1 LMTTAQVAWT
11 LLFLVLIL
19 GLSIG
24 VLAWRRFRTIW
35 DQMSEYRD
43 RVSILQLESSGVEG
57 RLAAAEVAEEAA
69 LERIEELRS
78 SHAAD
83 REANAGRIALL
94 EGSERELSRQVAT
107 LQTELE
113 GVRTEA
119 KTQKG
124 RANSANVSKGQLL
137 EKWAPFV
144 DHPQIEEHWRPEDWT
159 FMGNPIDYLVFDWHR
174 DNETN
179 MAEGVIVFAEIKS
192 AGSSLST
199 KQRRIRDLVKAKR
212 VEWREV
218 RLE

>member
-1 LMTTAQVAWT
+1 MTSATQAWVILT
-11 LLFLVLIL
+11 IVLIFGF
-19 GLSIG
+19 GLALMARS
-24 VLAWRRFRTIW
+24 RFRTLLSEV
-35 DQMSEYRD
+35 SEYRE
-43 RVSILQLESSGVEG
+43 RISILQLESSSSEG
-57 RLAAAEVAEEAA
+57 RLLAAEVAEKAA
-69 LERIEELRS
+69 NERLEEFRGK
-78 SHAAD
+78 HASD
-83 REANAGRIALL
+83 RESAAARIALL
-94 EGSERELSRQVAT
+94 EGSERELSQQVAI
-107 LQTELE
+107 LQTDLE
-113 GVRTEA
+113 SVRLEA
-119 KTQKG
+119 KNQKG

-179 MAEGVIVFAEIKS
+179 MTEGVIVFAEIKS

-199 KQRRIRDLVKAKR
+199 KQRRIRDLVKAGR